1 SVQSHFITQLP
12 YATIAMLCSAVSLGV
27 ASFMH
32 SRPLALLVG
41 MALLVGVFYLLKR
54 LYGEN

>member
-1 SVQSHFITQLP
+1 P

-32 SRPLALLVG
+32 SRSLALVIG
-41 MALLVGVFYLLKR
+41 VALLVGVFYLLKR
-54 LYGEN
+54 LYGENLKT